1 MAEVMSTLGKST
13 LGSGYTAGSGSIVV
27 ASASSF
33 PATPTFSVRLNNGAI
48 YTVASVSGT
57 TFGITLENGSD
68 TNVSSGADV
77 VEVVTSRS
85 LQALITQTVKIDAW
99 ANRPTSPSPACI
111 FHSNDG
117 PYEQITDG
125 SNTLVK
131 CYGRKVTVPGAASG
145 WTAAG
150 TSGSID
156 DTTGPLIV
164 KSGNTLATGDHNVI
178 YYKTLSKGGSGQYT
192 IEAGFNYRIY
202 PGNNYN
208 WVGIAAYNSSST
220 AFNLLGI
227 MVTGGWDVRHW
238 AAKYNNPGSFNGDY
252 IRSGDG
258 WIPPSYYRIVDDGT
272 NLWFLYG
279 GHKGERWWVLASSGH
294 NNFVNP
300 DSYALVV
307 GYNQA
312 AITLPGDSAISGM
325 FFDVASYNTAK
336 FD

>member
-1 MAEVMSTLGKST
+1 MAELISTLGQST

-27 ASASSF
+27 ASAASF
-33 PATPTFSVRLNNGAI
+33 PASGEFSVRLNSAAI
-48 YTVASVSGT
+48 YTVTAVSGT
-57 TFGITLENGSD
+57 TFTVVLEHGTD
-68 TNVSSGADV
+68 VNVSSGADV
-77 VEVVTSRS
+77 VAVLTSRS
-85 LQALITQTVKIDAW
+85 LEAMFAQTVKIDAW
-99 ANRPTSPSPACI
+99 ANRPTAAFPPGVFFA
-111 FHSNDG
+111 NDG
-117 PYEQITDG
+117 PYEQISDG
-125 SNTLVK
+125 SNQMVK
-131 CYGRKVTVPGAASG
+131 CYGRKITLPGAAAG

-150 TSGSID
+150 TSGSIS

-164 KSGNTLATGDHNVI
+164 KSSNTLATGDHNVV
-178 YYKTLSKGGSGQYT
+178 YYKSLSKGASGEYT

-220 AFNLLGI
+220 AFNMLGI
-227 MVTGGWDVRHW
+227 MVTAGWDVRHW
-238 AAKYNNPGSFNGDY
+238 AVRYNNPGSFNGDY

-258 WIPPSYYRIVDDGT
+258 WIPPAYYRIVDDGT
-272 NLWFLYG
+272 NLYFLYG
-279 GHKGERWWVLASSGH
+279 GHKGERWWVLTSTAH

-307 GYNQA
+307 GYNQG